1 MSSSAADLS
10 SELDNEAAA
19 TREAAVVEATCLWE
33 GKVRHRRHSPKSHT
47 FRHGLYLAGLD
58 GDDPGELCRRSWLWS
73 AHRPAPVRFRRED
86 YLAPRE
92 LGLGD
97 AARAMVE
104 REHGER
110 PQGKVLVLTH
120 LRHFGHVFNPV
131 SFYLLHDLQGEL
143 RAVVAEITN
152 TPWFERRAYC
162 LHVKDAKRRGRSW
175 RWRFKKDFHVSPFLP
190 MDMDYDWLVATPPGR
205 VVVHMENRRGGE
217 LVFDATLCLRSKPAT
232 GSSMAGV
239 LLRHPWITGKVV
251 AAIHWHALRLWLKRV
266 PFFEHPKWNRPSSA
280 TP

>member
-1 MSSSAADLS
+1 MKA
-10 SELDNEAAA
+10 EAANVSITFDSA
-19 TREAAVVEATCLWE
+19 PTVARDGGDEATCLWE
-33 GKVRHRRHSPKSHT
+33 GKVRHRRRAPRPHA
-47 FRHGLYLAGLD
+47 FRHALYLAGLD
-58 GDDPGELCRRSWLWS
+58 GDDPEELCRRSWLWS
-73 AHRPAPVRFRRED
+73 ARRPAPVRYRRED

-97 AARAMVE
+97 AARQLVE

-110 PQGKVLVLTH
+110 PRGKVLVLTH
-120 LRHFGHVFNPV
+120 LRHYGHVFNPV
-131 SFYLLHDLQGEL
+131 SFYLLHDERGDL

-162 LHVKDAKRRGRSW
+162 LHVKDAQRRGRSW

-217 LVFDATLCLRSKPAT
+217 LVFDATLCLRRKPAT
-232 GSSMAGV
+232 GPNLALALV
-239 LLRHPWITGKVV
+239 RHPWITGKVV
-251 AAIHWHALRLWLKRV
+251 AAIHWHALRLWLKRI
-266 PFFEHPKWNRPSSA
+266 PFFEHPKWHRPSSA